1 MKQIRGLLAK
11 ILRLR
16 IKKYLIEDE
25 VVINWGILKKCILM
39 LVLGCIVHLSWLSWD
54 LFVLFHPEYWQYV
67 QIKLIRL
74 QLILDSSFLLILLAL
89 IYPCYKWQGH
99 ARAERYL
106 PHLTVGVFVISLCR
120 DAYVVGVM
128 SPVSTLACVCLMT
141 VGLVLFHRA
150 LIYSIL
156 IPAFLFLAVC
166 TYLSFRH
173 QIPYSPLFNIQGKFF
188 DNGFWLGSMLYFM
201 LPILAICT
209 MLFEILLSQWRHR
222 ERLIQHLSQLDPL
235 TSLFNRRSI
244 NQCLEKLNHS
254 ACLSYALVLLDL
266 DHFKKINDQYGH
278 HKGDET
284 LIKVSAVLSQQLR
297 ASDIGGRF
305 GGEEFILVLKD
316 TNIEMAQQIAERC
329 RLAIQQLE
337 IQSDE
342 GTKIPVTASFGIAI
356 SQAELRPQQLLS
368 QADRALYQAK
378 ARGRNQVRAYITS
391 TQPELELYS

>member
-67 QIKLIRL
+67 QIKLIHL
-74 QLILDSSFLLILLAL
+74 QLILDSSFLLVLL
-89 IYPCYKWQGH
+89 
-99 ARAERYL
+99 
-106 PHLTVGVFVISLCR
+106 
-120 DAYVVGVM
+120 
-128 SPVSTLACVCLMT
+128 
-141 VGLVLFHRA
+141 A

-356 SQAELRPQQLLS
+356 SQAELRPQQL
-368 QADRALYQAK
+368 ADRALYQAK